1 MRGPRPLHRLI
12 SGGTVI
18 GVSLFVGAAASAA
31 EEAAR
36 DVVRFVAWN
45 VRNFVHVARPAPP
58 GGAAAKPREAVS
70 AVVEVLAAAR
80 PDVVGLCEMGS
91 REDFEK
97 LREMLREEGV
107 DLPHGEWVEAAD
119 PVRHL
124 ALLSRYPIVERTSQA
139 ALFYQLDTAR
149 HPVQRGILD
158 VTLQVTSDW
167 RLRCCGVHLK
177 SRREV
182 PEADE
187 GLMRRNEAHL
197 LRGVID
203 GILTA
208 EPETNLLVYG
218 DFNEERTA
226 ASLRAVRGGRGAGAV
241 LTEISCA
248 DDRGDRWTYHYPEDD
263 SCTRIDFL
271 LASPGLNPE
280 VEERACAVL
289 TDPRWRLASDHR
301 PLLGVFRPGPA
312 SGEPRGR

>member
-1 MRGPRPLHRLI
+1 MRGLGALRPFL
-12 SGGTVI
+12 SGGTVA
-18 GVSLFVGAAASAA
+18 GVSLFFCLSASAA
-31 EEAAR
+31 DEAVR
-36 DVVRFVAWN
+36 DAVRFVAWN
-45 VRNFVHVARPAPP
+45 LRNFVHVAHPAPP
-58 GGAAAKPREAVS
+58 GGTAAKPREAVS

-97 LREMLREEGV
+97 LRELLREEGV
-107 DLPHGEWVEAAD
+107 DLPYGEWVEAAD

-124 ALLSRYPIVERTSQA
+124 ALLSRYPIVARTSQA

-158 VTLQVTSDW
+158 VTLQVTADW

-208 EPETNLLVYG
+208 EPDANLLVYG

-226 ASLRAVRGGRGAGAV
+226 ASLRAVRGGRGGGPI
-241 LTEISCA
+241 LTEIPCA

-271 LASPGLNPE
+271 MASPGLLPE
-280 VEERACAVL
+280 VDERSCAVL
-289 TDPRWRLASDHR
+289 TDSRWRLASDHR
-301 PLLGVFRPGPA
+301 PLLGVFRPAGA
-312 SGEPRGR
+312 SGGARGR